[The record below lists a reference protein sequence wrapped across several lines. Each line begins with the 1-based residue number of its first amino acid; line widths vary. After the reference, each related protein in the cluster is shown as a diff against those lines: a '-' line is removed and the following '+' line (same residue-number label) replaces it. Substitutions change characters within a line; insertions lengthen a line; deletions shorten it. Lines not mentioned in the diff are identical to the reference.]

1 MVRMGW
7 KLCPGAYR
15 RSITSRRV
23 NSTSQS
29 GSGAVM
35 MTSHT
40 SSAGGGMLLLQLAD
54 KLSGLGFGP
63 GHAAPAG
70 DDIAVVAE
78 SDPSSGGVD
87 AVGMHDE
94 VHRALGANRAV
105 AGGIPAHQNLVVPQA
120 KLAPPQVAAFLDG
133 PPTSGGLNLDQLVML
148 VEMDRLGPNVL
159 DANPWR
165 SANRSTSRQRG

>member
-1 MVRMGW
+1 MMGMATTLGTSYGRHCLARSMICGRRPHRVRIAW
-7 KLCPGAYR
+7 KLCPEAQS
-15 RSITSRRV
+15 RSTMSLRV

-78 SDPSSGGVD
+78 PDPSAGGVD
-87 AVGMHDE
+87 AVGM
-94 VHRALGANRAV
+94 
-105 AGGIPAHQNLVVPQA
+105 Q
-120 KLAPPQVAAFLDG
+120 
-133 PPTSGGLNLDQLVML
+133 
-148 VEMDRLGPNVL
+148 
-159 DANPWR
+159 
-165 SANRSTSRQRG
+165 